1 MKDGGI
7 QVDIYDKSRTFLK
20 GIIEENI
27 EEVNS
32 LLKRH
37 NGIHLE
43 FNMPIKQGPKDL
55 GEIIPWI
62 KKDETVRYCC
72 YYVDIFEEN
81 GHIKYKIEKRNK
93 GHSVSAINTI
103 TEQFIEVDNSNMPSK
118 NKVESDLKCIMDS
131 VKEKIPKYLNVLYIQ
146 MQDKTN
152 E

>member
-1 MKDGGI
+1 M
-7 QVDIYDKSRTFLK
+7 DIYDKSRTFLK
-20 GIIEENI
+20 GVIEENI

-43 FNMPIKQGPKDL
+43 FNIPINQAPEGLEK
-55 GEIIPWI
+55 IIPWI
-62 KKDETVRYCC
+62 KEDETVRYCC
-72 YYVDIFEEN
+72 YCVDIFEEN

-93 GHSVSAINTI
+93 GHSASAINII

-131 VKEKIPKYLNVLYIQ
+131 VNEKIPKYLNVLYIQ
-146 MQDKTN
+146 MQEKLN